1 MGSSEAWKRPAL
13 EAWGGLLRRAGKEGI
28 PREGRQCHCRQ
39 RSSGQELQQPGH
51 TSWVAEDGQDTHHEA
66 DVLDL
71 ADAHV
76 DALPVVDGQAD
87 VDEVVL
93 VCHAADLHEGQEVAV
108 VVTALGL
115 HSLQKGQGAEPRPS
129 APRDQHT
136 TEPSNWEHW
145 EHPGPVCKLQPVQDS
160 G

>member
-1 MGSSEAWKRPAL
+1 MAE
-13 EAWGGLLRRAGKEGI
+13 GGQG
-28 PREGRQCHCRQ
+28 
-39 RSSGQELQQPGH
+39 
-51 TSWVAEDGQDTHHEA
+51 THHEA

-93 VCHAADLHEGQEVAV
+93 VRHAANLHEGQEVAV

-115 HSLQKGQGAEPRPS
+115 HGLQEGQGAEPQPS
-129 APRDQHT
+129 
-136 TEPSNWEHW
+136 ELSNWEHW
-145 EHPGPVCKLQPVQDS
+145 EHPEPVCTFQPV
-160 G
+160 